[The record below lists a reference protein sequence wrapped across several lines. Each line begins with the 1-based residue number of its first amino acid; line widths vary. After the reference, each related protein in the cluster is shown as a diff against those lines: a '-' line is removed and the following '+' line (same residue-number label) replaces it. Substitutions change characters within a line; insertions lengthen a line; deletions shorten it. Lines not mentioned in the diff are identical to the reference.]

1 MNIFKWLEFS
11 HKYTKLDV
19 REIHRTKQ
27 IRIRHMEPLII
38 EATQKTPQIV
48 FDPSEGLFEISGRSL
63 PENVVKT
70 YDPVIKWLEKNLADV
85 TNAIEFSFRMD
96 YLNSASAKMIS
107 LILTKLEEF
116 YASGVKINV
125 LWYYNVDDDDIQS
138 EGEIYQMLKK
148 VPIKLVGI
156 EEDDDQEDIFN

>member
-1 MNIFKWLEFS
+1 
-11 HKYTKLDV
+11 
-19 REIHRTKQ
+19 
-27 IRIRHMEPLII
+27 MEPLII
-38 EATQKTPQIV
+38 ESTSKTPRVV
-48 FDPSEGLFEISGRSL
+48 FDPNENLYEISGRSL

-70 YDPVIKWLEKNLADV
+70 YDPVIKWLEKNMSDV
-85 TNAIEFSFRMD
+85 KGEIEFKFQMD

-116 YASGVKINV
+116 YASGIKVTV
-125 LWYYNVDDDDIQS
+125 LWYFNTDDDDIQS

-156 EEDDDQEDIFN
+156 EEEDDEDFL